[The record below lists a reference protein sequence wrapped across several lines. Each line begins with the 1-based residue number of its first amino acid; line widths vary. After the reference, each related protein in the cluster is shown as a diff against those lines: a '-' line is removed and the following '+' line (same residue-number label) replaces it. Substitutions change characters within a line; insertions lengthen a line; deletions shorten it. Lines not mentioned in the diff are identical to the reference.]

1 MASGTSSDADTTS
14 PESRSLREHFSYLL
28 EAIRDPLG
36 LSINLYAKYLID
48 NETMEKA
55 NVMPQTIRERTL
67 ILLVE
72 VTHRVK
78 AQPGRFHVF
87 VNVLKEEPVLRK
99 VAETLETA
107 FSK

>member
-1 MASGTSSDADTTS
+1 MASGTSSDADSTS
-14 PESRSLREHFSYLL
+14 PESRALRQHFSYLL

-36 LSINLYAKYLID
+36 LSAELFAKYLID

-55 NVMPQTIRERTL
+55 NITSQTIRARTL
-67 ILLVE
+67 PLLVE
-72 VTHRVK
+72 VTHSVK
-78 AQPGRFHVF
+78 AQPGLFHVF
-87 VNVLKEEPVLRK
+87 VNVLKKEAVLRK